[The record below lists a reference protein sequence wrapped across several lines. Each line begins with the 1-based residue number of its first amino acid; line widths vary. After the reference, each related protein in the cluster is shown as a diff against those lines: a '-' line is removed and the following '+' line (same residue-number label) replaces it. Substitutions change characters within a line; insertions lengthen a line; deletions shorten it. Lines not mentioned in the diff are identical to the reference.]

1 MVNFRTAKTADIP
14 MLRALWQECFGDS
27 DAFCHWFFSERFAPA
42 LSTVAE
48 EEGKILSA
56 VHGWPFTMQIRNKAI
71 PSIMMC
77 GVATLPSARGKG
89 LMKGCISI
97 FMNNAREQSF
107 AALLQKPVDFHIY
120 DWCGHYPSYDAA
132 VVTKKQDSIYCPAN
146 NVLDVFCSDAFAEE
160 LLPIYEKTANAFS
173 NGIIRSLDA
182 MSLKLRD
189 YAADGGRMLLT
200 QAHTAYAVYYI
211 TDDRLMVPEIM
222 GSHDDIVSLM
232 HTLAHMARH
241 RELTV
246 KLPANAFIEGF
257 TTETRP
263 WGAMSA
269 LNVPALLKEICGY
282 DDIAVQVDD
291 PIIPQN
297 NGTFAFDGSPAAI
310 PHLRLDTGRLMQLL
324 SGYCDI
330 RTLAEHGN
338 AELLA
343 PISDILTERLPA
355 LPCFTVD
362 EY

>member
-1 MVNFRTAKTADIP
+1 MVKFRTAETADIP

-27 DAFCHWFFSERFAPA
+27 DAFCHWFFSERFAPS
-42 LSTVAE
+42 LSAVAE

-56 VHGWPFTMQIRNKAI
+56 VHGWPFTLSVRSKAI
-71 PSIMMC
+71 PSVMMC

-89 LMKGCISI
+89 LMKGCISL
-97 FMNNAREQSF
+97 FMNNALEQGF
-107 AALLQKPVDFHIY
+107 LALLQKPVDFHIY

-132 VVTKKQDSIYCPAN
+132 VITKKQDSIYCPAD
-146 NVLDVFCSDAFAEE
+146 NVLDTFCSDAFASK
-160 LLPIYEKTANAFS
+160 LLPIYENTACAYS
-173 NGIIRSLDA
+173 NSVIRSLHA

-189 YAADGGRMLLT
+189 YAADGGMLLLN
-200 QAHTAYAVYYI
+200 QAHTAYAIYYI
-211 TDDRLMVPEIM
+211 TDDKLMVPEIM
-222 GSHDDIVSLM
+222 GSPADTVSLM

-282 DDIAVQVDD
+282 DDIAVQVAD
-291 PIIPQN
+291 PVIPQN
-297 NGTFAFDGSPAAI
+297 NGIFAFDGSLASA
-310 PHLRLDTGRLMQLL
+310 PHLRLDAGRLMQLL
-324 SGYCDI
+324 SGYADI
-330 RTLAEHGN
+330 RTLAEQGH

-343 PISDILTERLPA
+343 PAADILAERLPA
-355 LPCFTVD
+355 LSCFTVD